1 MWRSPNSVGVPQAT
15 TNLEIGKLLI
25 HSAEVMEEIQMGRS
39 YMDGVADAIVE
50 GNMLRARAAASSADL
65 RAREA
70 ANDAARSAEEAAKYR
85 AMYEQERGVS
95 LGLQALS
102 VALRNTYVLSL
113 AQEQRVEAQERMI
126 ADARQWMQVNL
137 NPDQI
142 GVVRRAWLEG
152 AANWNEELG
161 LVPWPD
167 LPPPVKPRMTQS
179 EKGWL
184 WKKTHY
190 HVQGRTFM
198 RREDA
203 EAVEREAL
211 NDWRAA
217 CAVWAR
223 RQKKPD
229 PSI

>member
-1 MWRSPNSVGVPQAT
+1 
-15 TNLEIGKLLI
+15 
-25 HSAEVMEEIQMGRS
+25 MGRS

-70 ANDAARSAEEAAKYR
+70 ANDAARSAEEAARYR

-102 VALRNTYVLSL
+102 VALRNAYVLSL
-113 AQEQRVEAQERMI
+113 SQEPREKAQEKMI

-142 GVVRRAWLEG
+142 AVVRRAWLEG

-184 WKKTHY
+184 WKKTQY
-190 HVQGRTFM
+190 HVQGRTFI

-211 NDWRAA
+211 NSWKAE

-229 PSI
+229 PSIQI